1 MPNFTKDEMTEK
13 EDQLLSEYVSYVELL
28 MYATDF
34 LFATRHDFIARHPK
48 YYLPKISGYISELT
62 EISNNIIEL
71 QSEKERRE
79 N

>member
-13 EDQLLSEYVSYVELL
+13 ENQLLSEYVSYVELL
-28 MYATDF
+28 TFATDF
-34 LFATRHDFIARHPK
+34 LFAMRHDFIARHPK
-48 YYLPKISGYISELT
+48 YYLPKISGYISKLT
-62 EISNNIIEL
+62 EISNNIIGL